1 MRGCRIVST
10 VMNDQT
16 NKPET
21 AGETGSE
28 TEAILGCPAEAR
40 QDPDLESADPKFRV
54 YYERLLRLRNDL
66 SNKRDAWRE
75 QELEAKRSTTGLSPI
90 KGGSA
95 ARAVFSG
102 DRPRRSERETKMVG
116 IRR

>member
-28 TEAILGCPAEAR
+28 TEAILGRPAEAR
-40 QDPDLESADPKFRV
+40 QDRDLESADPKFRV

-75 QELEAKRSTTGLSPI
+75 QELETQPKDRQQADAESATTVALRD
-90 KGGSA
+90 A
-95 ARAVFSG
+95 A
-102 DRPRRSERETKMVG
+102 
-116 IRR
+116 